1 MVVVCAVGNPWR
13 GDDGAGI
20 EVAKRL
26 EDKYKVLYCESNPEN
41 YIDEVKKLK
50 PDKLI
55 IVDAADFLGEPGE
68 FKKISPEEIDRHTI
82 STHTIP
88 ISLFVELVKESCG
101 EIEIWGIQAKNTDFG
116 NSLSIEIMEGVER
129 LAKLLRG

>member
-20 EVAKRL
+20 EVARRL
-26 EDKYKVLYCESNPEN
+26 EDKYKVLYCEANPEN
-41 YIDEVKKLK
+41 YIDEVKELR

-55 IVDAADFLGEPGE
+55 IVDAAEFLGKPGE
-68 FKKISPEEIDRHTI
+68 FKKITPSEIDRHTI

-88 ISLFVELVKESCG
+88 ISLFVELVKDYCG

-116 NSLSIEIMEGVER
+116 RRLSNEVKEGVER
-129 LAKLLRG
+129 LTALLRG

>member
-88 ISLFVELVKESCG
+88 ISLFVELVKDSCG

-116 NSLSIEIMEGVER
+116 RSLSREVMEGVER

>member
-41 YIDEVKKLK
+41 YIDEVKELK

-116 NSLSIEIMEGVER
+116 NSLSIEVMEGVER

>member
-55 IVDAADFLGEPGE
+55 IVDAADFLGKPGE

-88 ISLFVELVKESCG
+88 ISLFVELVKDSCG
-101 EIEIWGIQAKNTDFG
+101 EVEIWGIQAKNTDFG
-116 NSLSIEIMEGVER
+116 RSLSREVMEGVER